1 MDGRVLAQPVA
12 QEPWRRDAAEVAGE
26 LTVSALLPPSEEQQY
41 QGSGALATGAGLL
54 TEAV

>member
-1 MDGRVLAQPVA
+1 MLAQPVA